1 MIAFRFSASLL
12 CCLLFL
18 AAVPLGDAR
27 AQVPLRDLQVGV
39 DLLLAGNS
47 ESAAD
52 ILLPLAEQG
61 DADARY
67 LLATDA
73 QLQKSL
79 AMEGWR
85 LAQGSRDAADQQLRA
100 WLGSSADAGHPGALE
115 AMVSRGQDLA
125 TRMLY
130 AERGADAGLIMA
142 QEWIGVVRLGTYEG
156 SEARPEEAV
165 AWLRLAAE
173 AGSSSAAI
181 ALGVRYLNGNGLP
194 QDRELG
200 VRWLI
205 YATDLGDPTA
215 LMPLARAG
223 ASDSELVGGPE
234 EALRWLMTAQE
245 NVGEGLARS
254 ARRLR
259 DGLER
264 DAIRR
269 AEDDARI
276 WWERK
281 RADTSTPLGRVDRWL
296 ERAYEEDRDWAN
308 WEVAFL
314 ASNVD
319 CPAPKLQRLVINN
332 YDASAHFNAC
342 MFEALTAYGVR

>member
-1 MIAFRFSASLL
+1 MVCRRFASLL
-12 CCLLFL
+12 CCLLL
-18 AAVPLGDAR
+18 LSASPVGHAS

-39 DLLLAGNS
+39 DLLLAGNP

-52 ILLPLAEQG
+52 ILLPLAAQG

-73 QLQKSL
+73 QLQKSV

-85 LAQGSRDAADQQLRA
+85 LAQGSQEAADRQLRA

-115 AMVSRGQDLA
+115 TMVSRGQDLT
-125 TRMLY
+125 TRMHY
-130 AERGADAGLIMA
+130 AERGADAGLLAA
-142 QEWIGVVRLGTYEG
+142 QEWIGAVRLGTYEG

-181 ALGVRYLNGNGLP
+181 ALGVRYLSGNGLP
-194 QDRELG
+194 QDRALG

-205 YATDLGDPTA
+205 YASDLGDPTA
-215 LMPLARAG
+215 LTPLARAG
-223 ASDSELVGGPE
+223 ASDAELVGGPE

-245 NVGEGLARS
+245 SVGEGLARS

-259 DGLER
+259 DRLER

-281 RADTSTPLGRVDRWL
+281 RADPSTPLGRVDRWL
-296 ERAYEEDRDWAN
+296 ERAYADERTWAN

-319 CPAPKLQRLVINN
+319 CAAPRLQRLVINN

-342 MFEALTAYGVR
+342 MFEALDAYGVR